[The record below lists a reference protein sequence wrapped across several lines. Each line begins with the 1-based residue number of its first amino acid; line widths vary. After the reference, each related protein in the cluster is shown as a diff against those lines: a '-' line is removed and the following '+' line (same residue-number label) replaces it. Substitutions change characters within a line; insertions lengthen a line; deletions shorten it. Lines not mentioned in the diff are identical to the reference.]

1 MAPLDY
7 LWLLFAGLG
16 GGLTGS
22 VAGLASLVSYP
33 ALLAVGMGPVSA
45 NVTNTV
51 SLIFSSVGAVSGSR
65 PELTGQRS
73 RARRL
78 ALFAFAGGL
87 TGSALLLVTPS
98 GDFARIVP
106 FFIGGASF
114 AMLARSR
121 AEQNAP
127 PASPSPGWRLNAAVL
142 AVTIY
147 GGYFG
152 AAAGVLLLVILLFS
166 TGETLARA
174 NAMKNVLVGLTNA
187 VAAIGFAAFGPV
199 HWLAVLPLGA
209 GSLIG
214 GRLGPRVVRRA
225 PTRVL
230 RVLIACGGLA
240 LAVHLGLNA
249 FG

>member
-65 PELTGQRS
+65 PELAGQRS

-78 ALFAFAGGL
+78 ALFAFIGGL
-87 TGSALLLVTPS
+87 LGSALLLVTPS

-106 FFIGGASF
+106 FFIAGASL

-121 AEQNAP
+121 AERNAA
-127 PASPSPGWRLNAAVL
+127 PASPRRGWRLNAAVL
-142 AVTIY
+142 GVTIY

-152 AAAGVLLLVILLFS
+152 AAAGVLLLVILLFA

-174 NAMKNVLVGLTNA
+174 NAMKNLLVGLTNA

-199 HWLAVLPLGA
+199 HWLAVLPLGV

-225 PTRVL
+225 PTKLL
-230 RVLIACGGLA
+230 RILIACGGFA
-240 LAVHLGLNA
+240 LAVHLGLDA
-249 FG
+249 FR